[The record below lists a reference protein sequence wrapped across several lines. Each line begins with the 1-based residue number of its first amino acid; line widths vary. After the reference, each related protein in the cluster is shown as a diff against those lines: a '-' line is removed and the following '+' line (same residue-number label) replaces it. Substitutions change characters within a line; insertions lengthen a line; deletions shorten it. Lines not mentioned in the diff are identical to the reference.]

1 MSNTGNDRNRRH
13 KVTFP
18 NIRGEQLAGIL
29 EVPAGAPIGF
39 ALFAPCFTCGK
50 DVLAASRI
58 CRRLA
63 DQGIAS
69 LRFDFTGLG
78 DSEGDF
84 SDTNFSSNMADL
96 ESAAR
101 FLRDEYQP
109 ADMLIGHSLGGAAVL
124 AAAASVPEA
133 KAIVTIAAPAD
144 PEHVLK
150 QFSCALDII
159 EREGEAEVQLS
170 GRPFVIRKQ
179 FVEDVESI
187 AEGYIHGLG
196 RPLLIYHSPVDQV
209 VSIDEA
215 ADIYN
220 RALHPKSFISLDH
233 ADHLLTRREDAVYVA
248 NTLAAWAIPY
258 LQAPRPRANPE
269 KEP

>member
-1 MSNTGNDRNRRH
+1 MPQRKRRE

-18 NIRGEQLAGIL
+18 NPQGKQLAGIL
-29 EVPAGAPIGF
+29 ESPAESPLGF

-50 DVLAASRI
+50 DVLAASRL

-63 DQGIAS
+63 ELGIAT

-78 DSEGDF
+78 DSEGNF
-84 SDTNFSSNMADL
+84 SETNFSTNVNDL
-96 ESAAR
+96 KAAAR
-101 FLRDEYQP
+101 FLRDEHQP
-109 ADMLIGHSLGGAAVL
+109 IDLLIGHSLGGAATL
-124 AAAASVPEA
+124 AAAGEIPEA

-150 QFSCALDII
+150 QFSCELDTIK
-159 EREGEAEVQLS
+159 EEGEAEVELS
-170 GRPFVIRKQ
+170 GRPFTIRKH

-187 AEGYIHGLG
+187 DEDYIHKLG
-196 RPLLIYHSPVDQV
+196 RPLLIYHSPVDAT

-220 RALHPKSFISLDH
+220 RAMHPKSFISLDT
-233 ADHLLTRREDAVYVA
+233 ADHLLTRREDARYVA
-248 NTLAAWAIPY
+248 DTLAAWATPY
-258 LQAPRPRANPE
+258 LNE
-269 KEP
+269 